1 MLVALLAALGVLS
14 LFAHQRP
21 FFAWDVNIAGWV
33 LDIPG
38 SDVDTFMGAIS
49 WPGNKISILTTVF
62 IATAVVTWRLG
73 WRAGLLMLS
82 VALVI
87 GVNEEFKELIDRPRP
102 GELVSTDNKSF
113 PSGHAL
119 YVVLLS
125 GVTWLLAISRMSK
138 RSHRLT
144 LIAALVVWAVLAG
157 TSRIYLEQH
166 WPSDVLGG
174 YLLGAAVLWVMAW
187 IMPKLRIGQHRTGSE
202 KIPPGGAS

>member
-1 MLVALLAALGVLS
+1 VLS

-21 FFAWDVNIAGWV
+21 SFAWDVTIAGWV

-38 SDVDTFMGAIS
+38 PDIGTFMGAIS

-87 GVNEEFKELIDRPRP
+87 GVNEEFKELIARPRP
-102 GELVSTDNKSF
+102 GEPVSTGNQSF

-125 GVTWLLAISRMSK
+125 GVIWLLAISRMSK
-138 RSHRLT
+138 RSHRLI
-144 LIAALVVWAVLAG
+144 LIAALAVWAVLVG
-157 TSRIYLEQH
+157 ISRIYLEQH

-174 YLLGAAVLWVMAW
+174 YLLGATVLWVMAW
-187 IMPKLRIGQHRTGSE
+187 TMPKLRIGQRRSGSE
-202 KIPPGGAS
+202 EIPAGRAS